1 MLFHL
6 CYVSTQSRPMLAA
19 DLVDL
24 LETARRANGERDIT
38 GLLLHREDS
47 FLQVLEGDEADVR
60 DTLERIKGD
69 PRHCRIKLLFEGP
82 LEEREFTDF
91 RMGFVELDGVDV
103 THLPGFSDFLV
114 NDSEPRVFLEQL
126 TEAKRFLLLFRAMS

>member
-1 MLFHL
+1 
-6 CYVSTQSRPMLAA
+6 MLAA
-19 DLVDL
+19 DLIDV
-24 LETARRANGERDIT
+24 LETARYSNEQRDIT

-47 FLQVLEGDEADVR
+47 FLQVLEGDEDDVR
-60 DTLERIKGD
+60 DTFERIKGD
-69 PRHCRIKLLFEGP
+69 QRHCRVKLLFEGP

-103 THLPGFSDFLV
+103 TCLPGFSDFLV